1 MARCPFCEGVG
12 KRALVARDRNREI
25 TDERFLYDRCEAC
38 GTVFLTNPPADLS
51 RYYGGGYYGFRPDGE
66 ADWQG
71 NEYLVEFQ
79 SFRLELLAGHVAPGA
94 LIEIGA
100 GTGAFASAAKR
111 AGYDVAAIEM
121 DERSCRYIADRLGV
135 RAINSERPVEVLP
148 TLGPARV
155 VALWHVLEHLPNP
168 AEVLAA
174 AAERLEPGGILAI
187 GVPNPLSL
195 QFRLLRSRWA
205 HLDAPRHLVL
215 IPAPALIERAQTL
228 GLSCVELTTSDPFG
242 RHCDLHGW
250 SYALTRRPGVG
261 PAPFNTHRGYALRR
275 LASPLEGSGLRGSA
289 VLILLRR
296 DGSQNGR
303 SRDASGTSGR
313 GRHAATN
320 CTRREADQ
328 LRTGIGR
335 AP

>member
-1 MARCPFCEGVG
+1 M
-12 KRALVARDRNREI
+12 
-25 TDERFLYDRCEAC
+25 TDERFIYDRCEAC
-38 GTVFLTNPPADLS
+38 GSVFLTNPPADLS
-51 RYYGGGYYGFRPDGE
+51 PYYGGGYYGFRPDGE

-79 SFRLELLAGHVAPGA
+79 SFRLELLGRHVGPGA

-100 GTGAFASAAKR
+100 GTGAFASAAQR

-121 DERSCRYIADRLGV
+121 DERSCRYIANRLGV
-135 RAINSERPVEVLP
+135 HAINSERPVEVLP
-148 TLGPARV
+148 TLGSARV

-168 AEVLAA
+168 AEVLTA

-261 PAPFNTHRGYALRR
+261 PTRFNTHRGYALRR
-275 LASPLEGSGLRGSA
+275 LASPLERRGLRGSA
-289 VLILLRR
+289 MLMLLRR
-296 DGSQNGR
+296 DGGPIGR
-303 SRDASGTSGR
+303 RLDASGLTAQ

-320 CTRREADQ
+320 RTRRGADQ
-328 LRTGIGR
+328 PRAGIDR

>member
-1 MARCPFCEGVG
+1 
-12 KRALVARDRNREI
+12 VARDRNREI
-25 TDERFLYDRCEAC
+25 TEERFLYDRCEAC
-38 GTVFLTNPPADLS
+38 GSVFLSNAPADLS

-71 NEYLVEFQ
+71 NEYLEEFQ
-79 SFRLELLAGHVAPGA
+79 SFRLELLAGHVAPGT

-100 GTGAFASAAKR
+100 GTGGFAWAAKR
-111 AGYDVAAIEM
+111 AGYEVAAIEM

-135 RAINSERPVEVLP
+135 HAINSDRPVEVLP

-242 RHCDLHGW
+242 RHCNLHGW

-261 PAPFNTHRGYALRR
+261 GPAPFNTLRGYALRR
-275 LASPLEGSGLRGSA
+275 VASPLERRGLRGSA
-289 VLILLRR
+289 VLMLLRR
-296 DGSQNGR
+296 DGGSIGR
-303 SRDASGTSGR
+303 SLDASGTSGR
-313 GRHAATN
+313 GRRAATN
-320 CTRREADQ
+320 RPRREADQ
-328 LRTGIGR
+328 TRAGIDP